1 MKRELDGFWRLFNR
15 TVKNIYKVNGRD
27 KINGITQ
34 NYKNNNFFL
43 VLSLIDPC
51 DVTTYRLPKSHSKTK
66 KRNEKDNDYK

>member
-15 TVKNIYKVNGRD
+15 TVKNIYKVNGRE

-34 NYKNNNFFL
+34 KYENNNFFL

-51 DVTTYRLPKSHSKTK
+51 DYIQTAKITQ
-66 KRNEKDNDYK
+66 